1 MCKTTRL
8 IELIFMLFSLLF
20 IVSFAAAAET
30 EGIFTYTVDNEAATI
45 TEVAFSGQTEI
56 VVPETLGG
64 YPVTALASRAM
75 TDKTW
80 VLGDDTV
87 ASFLIPKTVTSIE
100 YDSFDCADLERI
112 FVDGDNPV
120 FSSDRFGVLFNK
132 DKTALIKAPS
142 CLPET
147 SYAVPDGVVSVEEY
161 AFANAIYLQEV
172 LLPDG
177 LESCGRQA
185 FFSMERL
192 RTIAV
197 PEGITTIDQNSFAY
211 CLALE
216 SVSLPSTLQTILV
229 SAFTECASLKEVI
242 IPEGVTSIGRYAFE
256 SATALERI
264 VLPASLQTVGRAICG
279 NCPNLAH
286 VYYAS
291 SAEDW
296 AALRVATGN
305 YSGNR
310 VDAFATATF
319 HYNFDVTPYETLQV
333 NYDNDLLTISGTGSI
348 PAAETDS
355 FRFWDEHKNTV
366 TALFL
371 SGDIDEIGN
380 NAFSEFPNLAYVI
393 LDTASTA
400 LLPGSFISCPLLE
413 TILSFGD
420 LTLNDASVNTD
431 ADYTQI
437 FVSATATVSGSYDNS
452 RYRVVP
458 FSYTDST
465 LSLNGSITW
474 NSYQFLDTMTAFC
487 LHYNPIRVL
496 KCTDFTFD
504 ALPLYGTTKDGE
516 YERIEDNRLSDAQMS
531 VQINE
536 AEEISYNELIQG
548 IVDGSISNF
557 RLIAKDSGH
566 EEIKDTPVEIKDGQ
580 KEEGGFAGFIK
591 KAIKWVVRLIDTF
604 LNILSTLRRK

>member
-1 MCKTTRL
+1 MYKTTRFF
-8 IELIFMLFSLLF
+8 ELLFMLISLLF
-20 IVSFAAAAET
+20 IASFAAAAET
-30 EGIFTYTVDNEAATI
+30 EGIFTYTVENEAATI
-45 TEVAFSGQTEI
+45 TEVAFSGQAEI

-64 YPVTALASRAM
+64 YPVTSLASHAM

-80 VLGDDTV
+80 ELGDDTV
-87 ASFLIPKTVTSIE
+87 TSFFVPKTVTSID
-100 YDSFDCADLERI
+100 YDSFDCSDLERI
-112 FVDGDNPV
+112 FVDDDNPV

-132 DKTALIKAPS
+132 DKTAMIKAPC

-147 SYAVPDGVVSVEEY
+147 SYAVPAGVVSVGEY
-161 AFANAIYLQEV
+161 AFANANYLQEV

-185 FFSMERL
+185 FFGMECL
-192 RTIAV
+192 RSISL

-211 CLALE
+211 CMALE

-229 SAFTECASLKEVI
+229 SAFTECASLKEII
-242 IPEGVTSIGRYAFE
+242 IPEGVTSIGQYAFE
-256 SATALERI
+256 SAASLERI
-264 VLPASLQTVGRAICG
+264 VLPASLQTIGRAICG

-286 VYYAS
+286 VYYAG

-296 AALRVATGN
+296 TALRVATGN

-348 PAAETDS
+348 PAADADT
-355 FRFWDEHKNTV
+355 FQFWDEHKDTV

-371 SGDIDEIGN
+371 TGDIDEIRN

-393 LDTASTA
+393 FDTSSTT
-400 LLPGSFISCPLLE
+400 LLPGSFFSCPLLE

-420 LTLNDASVNTD
+420 LTLNDASVNGN
-431 ADYTQI
+431 ADYLQV
-437 FVSATATVSGSYDNS
+437 FVPATATVSGSYDNS
-452 RYRVVP
+452 RYQVVP
-458 FSYTDST
+458 FSYADST
-465 LSLNGSITW
+465 LSLNGSVTW

-504 ALPLYGTTKDGE
+504 ALPMYGTNKDGD
-516 YERIEDNRLSDAQMS
+516 YERIEENHLTDAELHPQ
-531 VQINE
+531 VNE
-536 AEEISYNELIQG
+536 AEDISYNELVEG
-548 IVDGSISNF
+548 IVDSSITSF
-557 RLIAKDSGH
+557 RLVAKDSKH
-566 EEIKDTPVEIKDGQ
+566 EEIKDTPVEIK
-580 KEEGGFAGFIK
+580 EEDDSGFVGFIR
-591 KAIKWVVRLIDTF
+591 KAIKWVVRLIDTL
-604 LNILSTLRRK
+604 LNIISKLRGR